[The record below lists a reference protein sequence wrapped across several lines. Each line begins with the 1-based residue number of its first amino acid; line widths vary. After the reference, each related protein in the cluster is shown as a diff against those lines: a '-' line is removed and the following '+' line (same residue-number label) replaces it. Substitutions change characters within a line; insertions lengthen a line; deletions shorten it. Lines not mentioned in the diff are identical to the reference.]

1 MDCPG
6 GDGRLKAVHIA
17 SLRLHRCPD
26 CGGTWY
32 DKDQL
37 SVLKDRES
45 AGDYRWIDVDL
56 WRERE
61 RFRAG
66 RQEGLVCPNDRQRMT
81 TVRYGTSRVRVDIC
95 ARCEGIWL
103 DQSEYE
109 KILRYLEK
117 RVNTETLREYL
128 HDVRDEFIEIF
139 TGRESIPSEIADF
152 LKVLHLLELRFIV
165 QHKNIG
171 AALQAA
177 SRGVPGA

>member
-1 MDCPG
+1 MKCPRCGGRTRARTIKSLKVDRCPG
-6 GDGRLKAVHIA
+6 CGG
-17 SLRLHRCPD
+17 SWCGPGELRL
-26 CGGTWY
+26 
-32 DKDQL
+32 
-37 SVLKDRES
+37 LKDREK

-66 RQEGLVCPNDRQRMT
+66 RQEGLVCPKDRQRMT

-128 HDVRDEFIEIF
+128 HDVRDEFVEIF

-171 AALQAA
+171 AALQTA